1 VSQLRRKL
9 ARDLWRMRGQVLTI
23 ALVVMTGVASWVS
36 TRATYDSLVLARDA
50 YYEQQRF
57 GDVFAECR
65 HAPASVIDHLERI
78 PSVTGVTATVI
89 EPIVF
94 QTDDPVRPTG
104 VVLGVEV
111 SAPVSVNAPRIK
123 SGRLPAGGAT
133 DEAMLLESFATARG
147 VRLGDEVRFTVL
159 GVERRAR
166 VVGTAVSPEFLFAL
180 QAGEMA
186 ADSRQF
192 GVLFM
197 DLEAVRTLTARGG
210 AINHVA
216 LSIGPGQSPKVVAD
230 AVDALLAPWGGVGA
244 TLRADQPSNRV
255 LDQELGQLTGMA
267 LIVPAIFLAVAAFL
281 LHTVLDRMVALER
294 AEIAALRALG
304 FSGLEIARHYL
315 ELTLAIAVVGAIFG
329 VGLGA
334 WLGSLMMD
342 LYADYFHFPDPPF
355 TVPAS
360 VVAVGVLVT
369 LAAASAGALSSALR
383 VARLPPAEAMRPKV
397 PTFVRR
403 SALERL
409 GVSFGS
415 PAARLVVRE
424 LSRRPG
430 RVLLSAVGLSF
441 AIAINVIGRFNGDVL
456 ESFMVDQ
463 FSGAMRE
470 DVSVT
475 LRRTTD
481 AAGLA
486 TIEAIPGVL
495 RAEPLRAAPVELESG
510 RVKRKRS
517 LVGHP
522 DGAELRRLVDRHGA
536 PVAIPEHGVALDDT
550 TAEALGV
557 GPGDVITLRSL
568 EGRRLTRRVR
578 VAAVFDALTALEVH
592 ADLAEVERLTA
603 EPGISAVLLS
613 VEPGR
618 TAEVRRRLYQLP
630 EVLGVSERAELIAR
644 FLALTGATMTTMVL
658 ILTAFAAVIA
668 VGVVYND
675 ARITLSAQARELATL
690 RVLGF
695 SRREVSRLILAQ
707 IAVVVGLAVVPGLL
721 LGRAGV
727 ELVASSVDPELYRF
741 AVVVSP
747 ATYLASVAVVV
758 AAASVSALMVR
769 RRIAHLDLVEVLKT
783 RD

>member
-1 VSQLRRKL
+1 MRHH
-9 ARDLWRMRGQVLTI
+9 ARARPRSPRCKRARLLGPEI
-23 ALVVMTGVASWVS
+23 AL
-36 TRATYDSLVLARDA
+36 
-50 YYEQQRF
+50 
-57 GDVFAECR
+57 
-65 HAPASVIDHLERI
+65 
-78 PSVTGVTATVI
+78 
-89 EPIVF
+89 
-94 QTDDPVRPTG
+94 
-104 VVLGVEV
+104 
-111 SAPVSVNAPRIK
+111 
-123 SGRLPAGGAT
+123 
-133 DEAMLLESFATARG
+133 
-147 VRLGDEVRFTVL
+147 
-159 GVERRAR
+159 
-166 VVGTAVSPEFLFAL
+166 
-180 QAGEMA
+180 
-186 ADSRQF
+186 
-192 GVLFM
+192 
-197 DLEAVRTLTARGG
+197 
-210 AINHVA
+210 
-216 LSIGPGQSPKVVAD
+216 
-230 AVDALLAPWGGVGA
+230 
-244 TLRADQPSNRV
+244 
-255 LDQELGQLTGMA
+255 
-267 LIVPAIFLAVAAFL
+267 
-281 LHTVLDRMVALER
+281 
-294 AEIAALRALG
+294 
-304 FSGLEIARHYL
+304 HYL
-315 ELTLAIAVVGAIFG
+315 ELTLAIACGRRDVVG

-334 WLGSLMMD
+334 WLGSLMAD
-342 LYADYFHFPDPPF
+342 LYADYFHFPDQLF
-355 TVPAS
+355 TVSAS
-360 VVAVGVLVT
+360 SRGGGRPGHASRRRVV
-369 LAAASAGALSSALR
+369 GALS
-383 VARLPPAEAMRPKV
+383 ARCAARRGSLPAEAMRPKV